1 MLADRN
7 LINVKHFKWRCLPS
21 EYGKAST
28 VHGKFMKWIRDG
40 RIQVLFDAM
49 RKEYL
54 LKSDAFKNWYAVDT
68 SYSKAPMQNIV
79 GKTLRIEVS
88 VALKKTLLLIHV
100 VLC

>member
-1 MLADRN
+1 MKNILAEKIWTIAEPILQTKKIVLADLN

-40 RIQVLFDAM
+40 RIQALFDAM

-54 LKSDAFKNWYAVDT
+54 LKSDAISSFDGNFSVHK
-68 SYSKAPMQNIV
+68 SKISFE
-79 GKTLRIEVS
+79 KR
-88 VALKKTLLLIHV
+88 
-100 VLC
+100 